1 MIVNCFDSSLSACM
15 IFFRFVIHSRRTKFL
30 ENFAKHL
37 KGLTGH
43 WCSHLGPVNRTET
56 AVLKV
61 FLGILGWDLVWEP
74 LTRLLKALKFKIVV
88 LFCMRTLKLLM
99 LTCFK
104 RTKAVLLISSRA
116 TLALKASCKA
126 LCKSHFDWEWYQSNT
141 LQRSPIH

>member
-1 MIVNCFDSSLSACM
+1 MYD
-15 IFFRFVIHSRRTKFL
+15 FFRFVIHSRRTKFL

-43 WCSHLGPVNRTET
+43 WCSHLGPVNRTEA

-88 LFCMRTLKLLM
+88 LFCMITLKVINAYLFQ
-99 LTCFK
+99 TDQSSSVNIFEGN
-104 RTKAVLLISSRA
+104 IS
-116 TLALKASCKA
+116 
-126 LCKSHFDWEWYQSNT
+126 
-141 LQRSPIH
+141 P